1 MKFQCIDDLQPFT
14 PVSKYFIK
22 MVILIARKI
31 YRPPFIHAFKVDIEV
46 KKSPHCF
53 HCIDRIELFRDY
65 IMSYK

>member
-31 YRPPFIHAFKVDIEV
+31 YGPPFIHAFKVDIKV
-46 KKSPHCF
+46 KNLPIAF
-53 HCIDRIELFRDY
+53 TVLTELNY
-65 IMSYK
+65 SEIIL